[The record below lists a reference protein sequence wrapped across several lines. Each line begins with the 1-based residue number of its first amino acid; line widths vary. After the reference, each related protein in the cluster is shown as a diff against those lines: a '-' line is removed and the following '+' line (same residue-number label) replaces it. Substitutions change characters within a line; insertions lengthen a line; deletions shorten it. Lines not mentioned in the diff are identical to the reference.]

1 MEIRQLQYLISAV
14 KRGSIRAAAEEHFVT
29 QPAVSIQLRKL
40 EEELGEKLFLRG
52 ARGVVPTQTGA
63 YFIRSAD
70 DILQRLDALRK
81 AIQEIKGL
89 QSGFLRIGAIDSA
102 GVYVLP
108 PVFRS
113 FRNKHP
119 GVEIRVTVSD
129 TRGLIA
135 SLDAGEI
142 ELAIVTL
149 PHPGE
154 GFTEFP
160 VYEDQMVLVAHSGHE
175 LARMKRPTLRAV
187 ADAGLIMYP
196 SQSTT
201 RRLIE
206 RVFIEDEISPRAI
219 MEISSPEAMK
229 RLTEAGLGASILP
242 FQVVAPEVR
251 RGTLKVIPTGRA
263 RFSRMLGLVYR
274 DEAALSPPGRVFLDM
289 LKSKYRI
296 RSGHKKQ
303 GQTKNRSRKT
313 RTLEENP

>member
-14 KRGSIRAAAEEHFVT
+14 RRGSIRGAADEHFVT

-40 EEELGEKLFLRG
+40 EEELGEKLLLRSG
-52 ARGVVPTQTGA
+52 RGIVPTQTGA
-63 YFIRSAD
+63 YFIRYAD
-70 DILQRLDALRK
+70 DILQRLEALRK
-81 AIQEIKGL
+81 TIQEMKGL
-89 QSGFLRIGAIDSA
+89 ESGFLRVGAIDSA

-113 FRNKHP
+113 FRKKHP

-154 GFTEFP
+154 DFNELP
-160 VYEDQMVLVAHSGHE
+160 VYEDQMVLVAHSRHE
-175 LARMKRPTLRAV
+175 LARIKKPTLRAV

-206 RVFIEDEISPRAI
+206 RVFIENEISPRAI

-242 FQVVAPEVR
+242 LRVVAPEVR

-274 DEAALSPPGRVFLDM
+274 DETALSPPGRVFLEM
-289 LKSKYRI
+289 LKLKYHT

-303 GQTKNRSRKT
+303 ERTRGRSQRT
-313 RTLEENP
+313 RTPQEK

>member
-1 MEIRQLQYLISAV
+1 MEVRQLKYLISAIR
-14 KRGSIRAAAEEHFVT
+14 RGSIRAAADAHFVT

-40 EEELGEKLFLRG
+40 EEELGEKLFMRSG
-52 ARGVVPTQTGA
+52 RGVVPTETGA
-63 YFIRSAD
+63 YFIRYAD
-70 DILQRLDALRK
+70 DILQRIEALGK
-81 AIQEIKGL
+81 TMQELKGL
-89 QSGFLRIGAIDSA
+89 QSGYLRIGAIDSA

-113 FRNKHP
+113 FRKKHP

-129 TRGLIA
+129 TRGLIE
-135 SLDAGEI
+135 SLDSGEV

-149 PHPGE
+149 PHSGE
-154 GFTEFP
+154 GFTVWP
-160 VYEDQMVLVAHSGHE
+160 VYNDQMVLVAHSRHE
-175 LARMKRPTLRAV
+175 LAGMKRPTLRAV

-206 RVFIEDEISPRAI
+206 RVFIENEISPRAI

-242 FQVVAPEVR
+242 FQVVAPEIR
-251 RGTLKVIPTGRA
+251 RGSLKVISTGRA
-263 RFSRMLGLVYR
+263 RFSRMLGLVCR
-274 DEAALSPPGRVFLDM
+274 DETALSPPGRVFLDM
-289 LKSKYRI
+289 LKLKYRI

-303 GQTKNRSRKT
+303 GLIKDRSRQT
-313 RTLEENP
+313 RKKQESK

>member
-14 KRGSIRAAAEEHFVT
+14 RRGSIRAAAEEHFVT

-40 EEELGEKLFLRG
+40 EEELGEKLFVRSG
-52 ARGVVPTQTGA
+52 RGVAPTQTGA
-63 YFIRSAD
+63 YFIRYAG

-81 AIQEIKGL
+81 TIQEMKGL

-108 PVFRS
+108 PVFRA
-113 FRNKHP
+113 FRKKHP

-154 GFTEFP
+154 GFMEFP
-160 VYEDQMVLVAHSGHE
+160 VYEDQMVLVAHSRHP

-206 RVFIEDEISPRAI
+206 RVFIEEDISARAI

-242 FQVVAPEVR
+242 YQVVAPEVR
-251 RGTLKVIPTGRA
+251 RGSLAVIPTGRV

-274 DEAALSPPGRVFLDM
+274 DESALSPPGRVFLDM
-289 LKSKYRI
+289 LRSKYRP
-296 RSGHKKQ
+296 RGGRKKQ
-303 GQTKNRSRKT
+303 APAGDHSRKT
-313 RTLEENP
+313 RTQQERS